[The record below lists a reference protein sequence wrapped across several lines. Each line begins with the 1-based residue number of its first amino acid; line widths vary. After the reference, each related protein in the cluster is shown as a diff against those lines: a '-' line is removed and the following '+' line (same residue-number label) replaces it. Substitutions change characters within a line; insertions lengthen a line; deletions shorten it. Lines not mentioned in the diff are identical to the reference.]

1 MTRVVRTRVEFE
13 GEVTDELALVEGEDL
28 SAWSADRALEKVG
41 KPTPRIDGV
50 QRVTGRARYTADVV
64 LPGMLHARILRSPSP
79 RARVLRVDAS
89 RALALPGVHSVLHRF
104 NAPKDA
110 FRGEETIFRDEVR
123 FVGDEVAAVA
133 AGSEEIAEA
142 ALRLIHV
149 DYEVLP
155 YVVDLEEA
163 IRDDAPRI
171 EERGNVSE
179 SGSHDRGDAKRAL
192 REAQV
197 VVEGTYR
204 TSTQMHNSMETH
216 GAVATWDGDRLT
228 VYESTQH
235 IFGVRT
241 GLQAALRIPY
251 SRIRVICEDMGG
263 GFGSKG
269 GVGKYTIIAALFARE
284 LGVPVRCVLTREEE
298 NLAAGNRSATLQRL
312 RVGIRDGR
320 ITAIEHVSY
329 SNAGQGRWIADPTG
343 PTKGLYDVPNVSTR
357 SYRVVTNAGALAA
370 FRAPGYVEGTLALE
384 SAIDEAAAKAG
395 IDPLELR
402 RRHAEAQADP
412 QSTFRY
418 SLKRLSDCYDIGA
431 REIGWAKRKLGGSR
445 GSTAARRR
453 GIGMASQI
461 WGGGGGPPAYAT
473 VHLNPDGSAVVT
485 AGTQEIGT
493 GTRTLLAQV
502 CAEELGIDVGAVRVE
517 IGDTE
522 APYGPISAGS
532 ITTASVTPAVRL
544 AAADAREQLLGAAA
558 SLLEVP
564 RAELRVEGG
573 AIVSRGARTP
583 IKRIFDELQ
592 NYTVIG
598 RGSRMPNPENVSLKT
613 FGAHFAQV
621 EVDVRTG
628 EIVVEK
634 VVAVHDIGRVINPLT
649 ARSQVEGGVIQA
661 LGFAL
666 TEERVLDVRTGHVL
680 NANLETYKVP
690 TVRDVPEI
698 VVRFV
703 GVPDTEANNV
713 GAKGLGEPPIIPT
726 AAAVANA
733 VANATGLRVRT
744 LPMTPKRVLD
754 ALATARP

>member
-1 MTRVVRTRVEFE
+1 
-13 GEVTDELALVEGEDL
+13 
-28 SAWSADRALEKVG
+28 
-41 KPTPRIDGV
+41 
-50 QRVTGRARYTADVV
+50 
-64 LPGMLHARILRSPSP
+64 
-79 RARVLRVDAS
+79 
-89 RALALPGVHSVLHRF
+89 
-104 NAPKDA
+104 
-110 FRGEETIFRDEVR
+110 
-123 FVGDEVAAVA
+123 
-133 AGSEEIAEA
+133 
-142 ALRLIHV
+142 
-149 DYEVLP
+149 
-155 YVVDLEEA
+155 
-163 IRDDAPRI
+163 
-171 EERGNVSE
+171 
-179 SGSHDRGDAKRAL
+179 
-192 REAQV
+192 
-197 VVEGTYR
+197 
-204 TSTQMHNSMETH
+204 
-216 GAVATWDGDRLT
+216 
-228 VYESTQH
+228 
-235 IFGVRT
+235 
-241 GLQAALRIPY
+241 
-251 SRIRVICEDMGG
+251 
-263 GFGSKG
+263 
-269 GVGKYTIIAALFARE
+269 
-284 LGVPVRCVLTREEE
+284 
-298 NLAAGNRSATLQRL
+298 
-312 RVGIRDGR
+312 
-320 ITAIEHVSY
+320 
-329 SNAGQGRWIADPTG
+329 
-343 PTKGLYDVPNVSTR
+343 
-357 SYRVVTNAGALAA
+357 
-370 FRAPGYVEGTLALE
+370 
-384 SAIDEAAAKAG
+384 
-395 IDPLELR
+395 
-402 RRHAEAQADP
+402 
-412 QSTFRY
+412 
-418 SLKRLSDCYDIGA
+418 
-431 REIGWAKRKLGGSR
+431 
-445 GSTAARRR
+445 
-453 GIGMASQI
+453 MASQI

-493 GTRTLLAQV
+493 GTRTILAQV

-544 AAADAREQLLGAAA
+544 AAADAREQLLAAA
-558 SLLEVP
+558 AGLLEVP
-564 RAELRVEGG
+564 KAELRVEGG

-583 IKRIFDELQ
+583 IKRIFDELR

-666 TEERVLDVRTGHVL
+666 MEERVLDVRTGHVL

-733 VANATGLRVRT
+733 VANATGVRVRT

-754 ALATARP
+754 ALVTARP